1 MRAVYTDDQ
10 AEYREHVHRFT
21 ERVLRPLVEEKYDF
35 SRPLN
40 REEIAALREDVAGHQ
55 IATTAPLLDDGRLDL
70 ICTSIFI
77 EQISRVNLCLASLAT
92 ALFFPVWDPTDLLSD
107 SQRARYASWF
117 TGGEMV
123 SIAMSEPDAGSNPS
137 QIETVAGRVDGGWL
151 LRGRK
156 LWISHA
162 QLAAGI
168 MVAARKQDGEDR
180 EISLFMVDRE
190 EQDYEVRT
198 IACLGME
205 ATCPCEVIF
214 DDCYVPAEAELTPGK
229 GGLRS
234 ALGLVEQSRL
244 KTVFMAVGVAQASLD
259 QAVSYSKV
267 RTQFGRPIGSF
278 QLIQELL
285 ADMAMQ
291 IEAARLLGYR
301 TASLIAAGR
310 SARAEMSMAKV
321 YATEM
326 AIRVTS
332 AGIQV
337 LGAIG
342 LTKEAQAERYL
353 RDARML
359 TVPSGTTQVHQLVVG
374 RELTGMSAFVS
385 RAAS

>member
-1 MRAVYTDDQ
+1 MRAVYTEHQ
-10 AEYREHVHRFT
+10 AQYHEYVHGFA
-21 ERVLRPLVEEKYDF
+21 EGVLRPLVEQKYDF

-40 REEIAALREDVAGHQ
+40 REEIAALRGDVARHD
-55 IATTAPLLDDGRLDL
+55 IATSAPLLDDGRLDL
-70 ICTSIFI
+70 VCTGIFI
-77 EQISRVNLCLASLAT
+77 EEISRVNLCLASLAT
-92 ALFFPVWDPTDLLSD
+92 ALFFPVWDPTDLLSEG
-107 SQRARYASWF
+107 QRERYASWF
-117 TGGEMV
+117 TAGEMV
-123 SIAMSEPDAGSNPS
+123 SIAISEPDAGSNPS
-137 QIETVAGRVDGGWL
+137 QIETVARRVDDGWL
-151 LRGRK
+151 LSGRK

-168 MVAARKQDGEDR
+168 MVAARKQGGEGD
-180 EISLFMVDRE
+180 EVSLFMVDRE
-190 EQDYEVRT
+190 EQDYDVRT

-205 ATCPCEVIF
+205 ATCPCEVVF
-214 DDCYVPAEAELTPGK
+214 EDCYVPAEAELTPGK

-259 QAVSYSKV
+259 QAVSYAKD

-301 TASLIAAGR
+301 TASLIAAGQ

-321 YATEM
+321 YASEM
-326 AIRVTS
+326 AIRVAS

-374 RELTGMSAFVS
+374 RELTGVSAFVS
-385 RAAS
+385 RTAG

>member
-1 MRAVYTDDQ
+1 MRAVYTEHQ
-10 AEYREHVHRFT
+10 AQYHEYVHGFA
-21 ERVLRPLVEEKYDF
+21 EGVLRPLVEQKYDF

-40 REEIAALREDVAGHQ
+40 REEIAALRGDVALHD
-55 IATTAPLLDDGRLDL
+55 IATSAPLLDDGRLDL
-70 ICTSIFI
+70 VCTGIFI
-77 EQISRVNLCLASLAT
+77 EEISRVNLCLASLAT
-92 ALFFPVWDPTDLLSD
+92 ALFFPVWDPTDLLNEG
-107 SQRARYASWF
+107 QRQRYASWF
-117 TGGEMV
+117 TAGEMV
-123 SIAMSEPDAGSNPS
+123 SIAISEPDAGSNPS
-137 QIETVAGRVDGGWL
+137 QIETVARRVDDGWL
-151 LRGRK
+151 LSGRK

-168 MVAARKQDGEDR
+168 MVAARKQGGEDD
-180 EISLFMVDRE
+180 EVSLFMVDRE
-190 EQDYEVRT
+190 EQEYEVRT

-205 ATCPCEVIF
+205 ATCPCEVVF
-214 DDCYVPAEAELTPGK
+214 EDCYVPAEAELTPGK

-244 KTVFMAVGVAQASLD
+244 KTVFMAVGVAQAALD
-259 QAVSYSKV
+259 QAVSYAKD

-301 TASLIAAGR
+301 TASLIAAGQ

-321 YATEM
+321 YASEM
-326 AIRVTS
+326 AIRVAS

-374 RELTGMSAFVS
+374 RELTGVSAFVS
-385 RAAS
+385 RTAG